1 MGFFSGIR
9 KQIANGDDKPLTLT
23 VTHHTPARGP
33 LLARRQNTATAAR
46 RPLLARRRS
55 TATRPAGHCLPAGEA
70 LPRGP
75 QAIACPQVKH
85 CHRARR
91 PLLKYSYIG
100 KYYVYIFFKNCKQLS
115 PKAPP
120 SLFRQRDGPGQPTQ
134 REHVLSGAKIKEPV
148 STLCHASQIHL
159 SLCSLPAVAY
169 MLCKQKETNL
179 FFPSKTHDVHVAE
192 AGHSLR
198 SLCRT

>member
-9 KQIANGDDKPLTLT
+9 KQIANGDDKPLT

-46 RPLLARRRS
+46 
-55 TATRPAGHCLPAGEA
+55 LPAGEA

-120 SLFRQRDGPGQPTQ
+120 SLFRQRDGPGQHTQ
-134 REHVLSGAKIKEPV
+134 REHVLSGAKTKEPV